1 MSYKTQ
7 KEVISFQ
14 SAAVMSQVE
23 YVPVLDLAFKK
34 YTDQIKQNDI
44 DFLYGKIL
52 GWAPGKH
59 FLNIRPVEQDN

>member
-1 MSYKTQ
+1 
-7 KEVISFQ
+7 
-14 SAAVMSQVE
+14 MSQVE
-23 YVPVLDLAFKK
+23 YVPVLEPAFKK